1 MSENE
6 LYHHGIT
13 GMRWGFR
20 RFQNEDGSLTP
31 EGELRYNQGKQKA
44 ARGKA
49 AEMYKTKR
57 YKAKLALKQEKQKV
71 KDAAALAK
79 TAKKEQAKLN
89 AEDRVIRKKPKN
101 MTDEELR
108 NEVNRLAM
116 ELDYQKKSW
125 QVERGKK
132 GPSALD
138 KADEFFE
145 RPTGRIV
152 AEVGKSIVTQVAT
165 NTLTNIIKEKTS
177 TLEKEKI
184 KGQQLKNKKLK
195 AEAKKSK
202 LDEEA
207 AEKEYESKYGKK
219 DKNSDSDEKKSD
231 TKSAE
236 DYVKDAFSGTKS
248 SGAKGEKGQTWKKRD
263 NNQSES
269 TNEKEKTYTGNPF
282 TPGGN
287 KEEASGSTE
296 KKGFTFDPVDPIS
309 SEYVYNRASNTV
321 KKINSIGSGSTKV
334 PLLSSSAS
342 SLNKKSNSYTFKE
355 GKNLVDKLST
365 NKYNNKMF
373 DGIIDENNKVF
384 ATSNVG
390 INAKDMGYITEV
402 QVGEDIIKKL
412 FS

>member
-1 MSENE
+1 MIME
-6 LYHHGIT
+6 LYHWGIK
-13 GMRWGFR
+13 GQRWGFR

-49 AEMYKTKR
+49 AEMYKTRK

-89 AEDRVIRKKPKN
+89 AEDRIIRKKPKN

-236 DYVKDAFSGTKS
+236 DYVKDAFSGTKT

-269 TNEKEKTYTGNPF
+269 TNEKEKIYTGNPF
-282 TPGGN
+282 TPGRN

-365 NKYNNKMF
+365 NKYSNKMI

-384 ATSNVG
+384 ASSNA
-390 INAKDMGYITEV
+390 NRNNKPMGYITEV

>member
-1 MSENE
+1 MPNE

-49 AEMYKTKR
+49 AEMYKTKK

-71 KDAAALAK
+71 KDAAELAK

-89 AEDRVIRKKPKN
+89 AEDRVIKKKAKN

-219 DKNSDSDEKKSD
+219 DKNSDGDEKKSD

-248 SGAKGEKGQTWKKRD
+248 GGAKGKKGQTWGKKD
-263 NNQSES
+263 NNPSGS
-269 TNEKEKTYTGNPF
+269 TNKKEKTFTGNPF

-287 KEEASGSTE
+287 KEGTSGSTE

-309 SEYVYNRASNTV
+309 SEYVYNQS
-321 KKINSIGSGSTKV
+321 INV
-334 PLLSSSAS
+334 
-342 SLNKKSNSYTFKE
+342 
-355 GKNLVDKLST
+355 V
-365 NKYNNKMF
+365 
-373 DGIIDENNKVF
+373 
-384 ATSNVG
+384 
-390 INAKDMGYITEV
+390 KDMVLPKGNSTILLPANT
-402 QVGEDIIKKL
+402 DTTLKKL
-412 FS
+412 GLK

>member
-1 MSENE
+1 MPNE
-6 LYHHGIT
+6 IYHWGIK
-13 GMRWGFR
+13 GQRWGFR

-31 EGELRYNQGKQKA
+31 EGELRYNQDKQKA

-49 AEMYKTKR
+49 AEMYKTKK

-219 DKNSDSDEKKSD
+219 DKNSDGDEKKSD

-248 SGAKGEKGQTWKKRD
+248 GGAKGKKGQTWGKKD
-263 NNQSES
+263 NNPSGS
-269 TNEKEKTYTGNPF
+269 TNKKEKTFTGNPF

-287 KEEASGSTE
+287 KEGTSGSTE

-309 SEYVYNRASNTV
+309 SEYVYNQS
-321 KKINSIGSGSTKV
+321 INV
-334 PLLSSSAS
+334 
-342 SLNKKSNSYTFKE
+342 
-355 GKNLVDKLST
+355 V
-365 NKYNNKMF
+365 
-373 DGIIDENNKVF
+373 
-384 ATSNVG
+384 
-390 INAKDMGYITEV
+390 KDMVLPKGNSTILLPANT
-402 QVGEDIIKKL
+402 DTTLKKL
-412 FS
+412 GLK

>member
-1 MSENE
+1 MTE

-49 AEMYKTKR
+49 AEMYKTKK

-89 AEDRVIRKKPKN
+89 AEDRVIKKKAKN

-132 GPSALD
+132 GPSSLD
-138 KADEFFE
+138 KLDDFFE

-152 AEVGKSIVTQVAT
+152 ADVGKNIVTQVAS
-165 NTLTNIIKEKTS
+165 NALTNIIKEKTS
-177 TLEKEKI
+177 SIEKEKL
-184 KGQQLKNKKLK
+184 KGQKLKNKKAK
-195 AEAKKSK
+195 AEAKKAEIEKDS
-202 LDEEA
+202 

-219 DKNSDSDEKKSD
+219 DKSDSSEE
-231 TKSAE
+231 TKSEGKTAA
-236 DYVKDAFSGTKS
+236 DYAKAAYEQATKSKGSKSNSKS
-248 SGAKGEKGQTWKKRD
+248 SGAKGYKGTTWGKKDKSD
-263 NNQSES
+263 NTYNVKDDQYGPVFS
-269 TNEKEKTYTGNPF
+269 TSKNTGS
-282 TPGGN
+282 
-287 KEEASGSTE
+287 SGSSE
-296 KKGFTFDPVDPIS
+296 KKEFTFDPTDPIS
-309 SEYVYNRASNTV
+309 SEYMYNQPSSIV
-321 KKINSIGSGSTKV
+321 KNLS
-334 PLLSSSAS
+334 LSSGDS
-342 SLNKKSNSYTFKE
+342 
-355 GKNLVDKLST
+355 KLLLPANT
-365 NKYNNKMF
+365 
-373 DGIIDENNKVF
+373 D
-384 ATSNVG
+384 T
-390 INAKDMGYITEV
+390 TL
-402 QVGEDIIKKL
+402 KKL
-412 FS
+412 GLK

>member
-1 MSENE
+1 MPNE

-49 AEMYKTKR
+49 AEMYKTKK

-71 KDAAALAK
+71 KDAAELAK

-89 AEDRVIRKKPKN
+89 AEDRVIKKKAKN

-108 NEVNRLAM
+108 NEVNRLAI

-202 LDEEA
+202 IDEES
-207 AEKEYESKYGKK
+207 AEKEFKSKYGKK
-219 DKNSDSDEKKSD
+219 DKSDSSEE
-231 TKSAE
+231 TKSEGKTAA
-236 DYVKDAFSGTKS
+236 DYAKAAYEQATKSKGSKSNSNS
-248 SGAKGEKGQTWKKRD
+248 SGAKGYKGTAWGKKDKSD
-263 NNQSES
+263 N
-269 TNEKEKTYTGNPF
+269 TYNVKDDQYGPVFSNSKNA
-282 TPGGN
+282 GS
-287 KEEASGSTE
+287 SGSSE
-296 KKGFTFDPVDPIS
+296 KKGFTFDPTDPIS
-309 SEYVYNRASNTV
+309 SEYMYNQPSSIV
-321 KKINSIGSGSTKV
+321 KNLS
-334 PLLSSSAS
+334 LSSG
-342 SLNKKSNSYTFKE
+342 NS
-355 GKNLVDKLST
+355 KLLLPAPT
-365 NKYNNKMF
+365 
-373 DGIIDENNKVF
+373 DE
-384 ATSNVG
+384 TL
-390 INAKDMGYITEV
+390 
-402 QVGEDIIKKL
+402 KKL
-412 FS
+412 GLK